1 MKDYFK
7 FYGAVYIIFIMA
19 IIVMGTMYIN
29 DLPNVTKEKIGGF
42 PVVAKD
48 TTKDSTGV
56 TADLPM
62 VKGTLSPPTDV
73 MKYISSTPEM
83 VEKGKSIFTMNCVS
97 CHGEQGKGDG
107 VAGAS
112 LNPKP
117 RNFHDLNGWTNG
129 PSITMMYKTLQEGI
143 TSRGMASYANLPP
156 EDRLNLIMY
165 IRSFLPDYPPVT
177 QVQLDSI
184 DVTYSLTKGVKMPNQ
199 IPLKLA
205 MEKIIKE
212 SADMNNKVANM
223 VNMVN
228 LGSSDSNAILLKK
241 ITNNLDIALTVLSLD
256 SSWKSSPQGLVKI
269 FDSNPVQNGFKAR
282 DSYMLTPAQ
291 LNSLHVYIKELF
303 LYTNSKQYVL

>member
-29 DLPNVTKEKIGGF
+29 DLPNVTKERIGGF

-129 PSITMMYKTLQEGI
+129 PSMTMMYKTLQEGI

-165 IRSFLPDYPPVT
+165 IRTFLPDYPPVT

-199 IPLKLA
+199 IPVKLA
-205 MEKIIKE
+205 MEKILKQNAAI
-212 SADMNNKVANM
+212 DQKVAAMVKQISESKTDTAAIILKGITSNM
-223 VNMVN
+223 T
-228 LGSSDSNAILLKK
+228 K
-241 ITNNLDIALTVLSLD
+241 ALTVLAQD
-256 SSWKSSPQGLVKI
+256 SSWNTNEMGLIKI
-269 FDSNPVQNGFKAR
+269 FDNNPVQNGFKAR
-282 DSYMLTPAQ
+282 ASYMLTQAQ
-291 LNSLHVYIKELF
+291 LTQLHAYLRRLF
-303 LYTNSKQYVL
+303 AGV

>member
-7 FYGAVYIIFIMA
+7 FYGAVYIIVISA

-48 TTKDSTGV
+48 STKDSTGQ

-73 MKYISSTPEM
+73 MKYISATPEM
-83 VEKGKSIFTMNCVS
+83 IDKGKSLFTMNCAS

-129 PSITMMYKTLQEGI
+129 PSLTMMYKTLQEGI
-143 TSRGMASYANLPP
+143 TNRGMASYANLPP
-156 EDRLNLIMY
+156 EDRLNMIMY
-165 IRSFLPDYPPVT
+165 IRTILPNYPPVT
-177 QVQLDSI
+177 LVQLDSI
-184 DVTYSLTKGVKMPNQ
+184 DQVYSLTKGVKMPNQ
-199 IPLKLA
+199 IPVKLA
-205 MEKIIKE
+205 MDKILQQN
-212 SADMNNKVANM
+212 SAIDQKVAAM
-223 VNMVN
+223 VKQVN
-228 LGSSDSNAILLKK
+228 ESKSDTAAYILKGITSNLTK
-241 ITNNLDIALTVLSLD
+241 ALTVLAQD
-256 SSWKSSPQGLVKI
+256 SSWNSNEMALIKI
-269 FDSNPVQNGFKAR
+269 FDNNPVQNGFRAR
-282 DSYMLTPAQ
+282 ASYMLTQAQ
-291 LNSLHVYIKELF
+291 LSQLHAYLRKLF
-303 LYTNSKQYVL
+303 GVV

>member
-7 FYGAVYIIFIMA
+7 FYGAVYIIVISA

-48 TTKDSTGV
+48 STKDSTGQ

-73 MKYISSTPEM
+73 MKYISATPEM
-83 VEKGKSIFTMNCVS
+83 IDKGKSLFTMNCAS

-129 PSITMMYKTLQEGI
+129 PSLTMMYKTLQEGI
-143 TSRGMASYANLPP
+143 TNRGMASYANLPP
-156 EDRLNLIMY
+156 EDRLNMIMY
-165 IRSFLPDYPPVT
+165 IRTFLPNYPPVT

-184 DVTYSLTKGVKMPNQ
+184 DQVYSLTKGVKMPNQ
-199 IPLKLA
+199 IPVKLA
-205 MEKIIKE
+205 MDKILQQN
-212 SADMNNKVANM
+212 SAIDQKVAAM
-223 VNMVN
+223 VKQVN
-228 LGSSDSNAILLKK
+228 DNKADTAAYILKGITSNLTK
-241 ITNNLDIALTVLSLD
+241 ALTVLVQD
-256 SSWKSSPQGLVKI
+256 SSWNTNEMALIKI
-269 FDSNPVQNGFKAR
+269 FDNNPVQNGFKAR
-282 DSYMLTPAQ
+282 ASYMLTQAQ
-291 LNSLHVYIKELF
+291 LSQLHAYLRRLF
-303 LYTNSKQYVL
+303 AGA

>member
-7 FYGAVYIIFIMA
+7 FYGAVYIVFIIA

-48 TTKDSTGV
+48 TTKDSTGQ

-62 VKGTLSPPTDV
+62 IKGTLSPPTDV
-73 MKYISSTPEM
+73 MKYLSSTPEM

-129 PSITMMYKTLQEGI
+129 TSMTMMYKTLQEGI

-165 IRSFLPDYPPVT
+165 IRTFLPDYPPVT

-205 MEKIIKE
+205 MDKILKQNASI
-212 SADMNNKVANM
+212 DQKVAAM
-223 VNMVN
+223 VKQINESKTDTAAIVFK
-228 LGSSDSNAILLKK
+228 SITSN
-241 ITNNLDIALTVLSLD
+241 ITKALTVLAQD
-256 SSWKSSPQGLVKI
+256 STWNTNEMGLIKI
-269 FDSNPVQNGFKAR
+269 FDNNPVQNGFKAR
-282 DSYMLTPAQ
+282 ASYMLTQAQ
-291 LNSLHVYIKELF
+291 LTQLHAYLRRLF
-303 LYTNSKQYVL
+303 AGA

>member
-7 FYGAVYIIFIMA
+7 FYGAVYVVFIIA

-48 TTKDSTGV
+48 TTKDSTGQ

-62 VKGTLSPPTDV
+62 IKGTLSPPTEV
-73 MKYISSTPEM
+73 MKYLSSTPEM

-107 VAGAS
+107 VAGAN

-129 PSITMMYKTLQEGI
+129 PSMTMMYKTLQEGI

-205 MEKIIKE
+205 MEKILKQNASVDQKVSGMVKQISE
-212 SADMNNKVANM
+212 SKTDTAAVILKGITS
-223 VNMVN
+223 N
-228 LGSSDSNAILLKK
+228 LTK
-241 ITNNLDIALTVLSLD
+241 ALTVLAQD
-256 SSWKSSPQGLVKI
+256 SSWNTNEMGLIRI
-269 FDSNPVQNGFKAR
+269 FDNNPGQNGFKAR
-282 DSYMLTPAQ
+282 ASYLLTQAQ
-291 LNSLHVYIKELF
+291 LTQLHAYLRRLF
-303 LYTNSKQYVL
+303 SGV

>member
-7 FYGAVYIIFIMA
+7 FYGAVYIFIIAA
-19 IIVMGTMYIN
+19 IIVMGTSYIN

-48 TTKDSTGV
+48 TAKDSAGV

-62 VKGTLSPPTDV
+62 IKGTLSPPTDV
-73 MKYISSTPEM
+73 MKYISSTMEM
-83 VEKGKSIFTMNCVS
+83 VDKGKSIYTMNCAS

-129 PSITMMYKTLQEGI
+129 TSITMMYKTLQEGI
-143 TSRGMASYANLPP
+143 TNRGMASYANLPP

-165 IRSFLPDYPPVT
+165 IRTFLPDYPAVT

-184 DVTYSLTKGVKMPNQ
+184 DQKYSLTKGVKMPNQ
-199 IPLKLA
+199 IPVKLA
-205 MEKIIKE
+205 MEKILQQNLTV
-212 SADMNNKVANM
+212 DQKVANI
-223 VNMVN
+223 VKIVKANNTDSSAALLLGITSN
-228 LGSSDSNAILLKK
+228 LTK
-241 ITNNLDIALTVLSLD
+241 ALTVLAQD
-256 SSWKSSPQGLVKI
+256 SGWINNEAALIKI
-269 FDSNPVQNGFKAR
+269 FDNNPVQNGFKAR
-282 DSYMLTPAQ
+282 ASYMLSARQ
-291 LNSLHVYIKELF
+291 LTQLHDYLRRLF
-303 LYTNSKQYVL
+303 TGI